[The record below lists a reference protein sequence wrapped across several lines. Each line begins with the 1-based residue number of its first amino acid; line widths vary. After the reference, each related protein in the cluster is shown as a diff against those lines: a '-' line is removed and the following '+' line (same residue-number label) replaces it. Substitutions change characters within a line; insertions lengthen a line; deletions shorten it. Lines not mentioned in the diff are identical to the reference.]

1 MEPTEPLTED
11 RRDPSGDPVPGSRRQ
26 GALAAAG
33 ALVVAAFLVA
43 ITLPTGSDSPGRDA
57 GPDRPS
63 VSPTPPRPTDYIR
76 RSSVELVANPR
87 TRLLDIGITE
97 DGTIAAVW
105 ESRDRED
112 QALAIDRPDGTAY
125 VADPGQLLV
134 SVVTAPGGLLVHR
147 ADYYKVGV
155 LRTSGAMD
163 PVTLT
168 DVPVEPQPGD
178 VAVDLG
184 SGPRIFRADDATV
197 YALPAG
203 HAVGARAGF
212 VTPDGTLVVSKVPGV
227 LAGNG
232 DTAVEAH
239 TGSSAAGVRVT
250 YDAGATWRAVP
261 ARAIM
266 SGPVASAAVAV
277 DGTVLLADV
286 TGTVTEIPRDGSPS
300 VLADAPRLAQLQAVG
315 DRVWGVARHGGRGP
329 LFWTDDSG
337 ATWHPMAVPG
347 LH

>member
-1 MEPTEPLTED
+1 MTRTSGPT
-11 RRDPSGDPVPGSRRQ
+11 PSASRPTTRAAGRRQ

-105 ESRDRED
+105 ESRDRQD
-112 QALAIDRPDGTAY
+112 QALAIDRPDGTSY

-168 DVPVEPQPGD
+168 DVPTDPEPGD
-178 VAVDLG
+178 LVVDVG
-184 SGPRIFRADDATV
+184 SGPRIFRAEDATV
-197 YALPAG
+197 YGLPRQP
-203 HAVGARAGF
+203 GARVRGGYI
-212 VTPDGTLVVSKVPGV
+212 TPDGKLVVSRGPGL
-227 LAGNG
+227 LAGDG
-232 DTAVEAH
+232 DTAVETR
-239 TGSSAAGVRVT
+239 TGHDGAGVRVT

-277 DGTVLLADV
+277 DGTVLLADA
-286 TGTVTEIPRDGSPS
+286 TGTVIEIPRDRSPS
-300 VLADAPRLAQLQAVG
+300 GAGRCPPARPAPGRRRPGL
-315 DRVWGVARHGGRGP
+315 GVARHGGRGP

-337 ATWHPMAVPG
+337 ATWHPMALPG

>member
-1 MEPTEPLTED
+1 VDPTESLAEPRHDASED
-11 RRDPSGDPVPGSRRQ
+11 PAPGSRRQ

-33 ALVVAAFLVA
+33 ALVVAALLVV
-43 ITLPTGSDSPGRDA
+43 ITLPKGSDAPGRDTEPE
-57 GPDRPS
+57 GPT
-63 VSPTPPRPTDYIR
+63 VSPTPPPPTSYIR
-76 RSSVELVANPR
+76 PSSVALVADPR
-87 TRLLDIGITE
+87 TRLLDVAIAE

-112 QALAIDRPDGTAY
+112 QALAIDRPDGSKY

-168 DVPVEPQPGD
+168 DAPVDPEPGD

-184 SGPRIFRADDATV
+184 NGPRIFRADDATV

-203 HAVGARAGF
+203 QRAGARAGF
-212 VTPDGTLVVSKVPGV
+212 VTPDGTLVVTKVPGV

-232 DTAVEAH
+232 DTVVEAR
-239 TGSSAAGVRVT
+239 TGPGAASLRVT
-250 YDAGATWRAVP
+250 YDAGATWREVP
-261 ARAIM
+261 AGAII

-277 DGTVLLADV
+277 DGTVQLADV
-286 TGTVTEIPRDGSPS
+286 TGTVTAIPRNGRPS
-300 VLADAPRLAQLQAVG
+300 VLADAPQLAQLQAVG
-315 DRVWGVARHGGRGP
+315 DRVWGVGRYGGRGP
-329 LFWTDDSG
+329 LSWTDDSG
-337 ATWHPMAVPG
+337 ATWHSIALPG
-347 LH
+347 RH